1 MKRFVACVQHK
12 GKATCAAL
20 QSTMFTFF
28 FFWGGGKDLLSFFPF
43 WLLLMPKTTTKCF
56 ITSKQNTIN
65 VGVHLADITPEENV
79 TIIDKPANCMM
90 GLKI

>member
-1 MKRFVACVQHK
+1 MPHYSQPCS
-12 GKATCAAL
+12 L
-20 QSTMFTFF
+20 SFF
-28 FFWGGGKDLLSFFPF
+28 GGGGGKDLLSFFPF

>member
-12 GKATCAAL
+12 GKVTCAAL
-20 QSTMFTFF
+20 QSTMFTFYFLF
-28 FFWGGGKDLLSFFPF
+28 FIFFGKDLLSFFPF

-65 VGVHLADITPEENV
+65 VAVHLADITPEGERYNYR
-79 TIIDKPANCMM
+79 
-90 GLKI
+90 